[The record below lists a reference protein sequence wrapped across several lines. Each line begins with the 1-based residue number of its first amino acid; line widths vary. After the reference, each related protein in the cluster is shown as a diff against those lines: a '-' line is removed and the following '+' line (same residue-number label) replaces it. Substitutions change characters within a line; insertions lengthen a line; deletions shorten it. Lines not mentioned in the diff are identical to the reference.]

1 MYYQGSYDAQSYG
14 ASYAMPFS
22 YTTITVGADN
32 SKTLKAEPSVP
43 YPISSCDLTPITT
56 DLVKKRL
63 KDRYGL
69 NCLLIGGHCNPS
81 NCQFKSAQLVFPRSL
96 NNQHFIVL
104 NALIIFMHVP

>member
-1 MYYQGSYDAQSYG
+1 MYYQGSYDAQPYG

-22 YTTITVGADN
+22 YTSITVGADN

-43 YPISSCDLTPITT
+43 YPIPSCDLTPITT

-81 NCQFKSAQLVFPRSL
+81 NCQFKSAQLVFPRS
-96 NNQHFIVL
+96 I
-104 NALIIFMHVP
+104 

>member
-1 MYYQGSYDAQSYG
+1 MYYQGSYDAQPYG

-22 YTTITVGADN
+22 YAATVGADN
-32 SKTLKAEPSVP
+32 SKPLKAEPSVP
-43 YPISSCDLTPITT
+43 TYPIPSCDLTPITT

-81 NCQFKSAQLVFPRSL
+81 NCKFRSAQLDFPWIL
-96 NNQHFIVL
+96 NVQTLVWFSQINL
-104 NALIIFMHVP
+104 MHVP

>member
-1 MYYQGSYDAQSYG
+1 MYYQGGYDAQPYG

-22 YTTITVGADN
+22 YTAATVGADN

-43 YPISSCDLTPITT
+43 YPIPSCDLTPITT

-81 NCQFKSAQLVFPRSL
+81 NCQFKSAQLVFPRIL
-96 NNQHFIVL
+96 Y
-104 NALIIFMHVP
+104 VPTLHSF